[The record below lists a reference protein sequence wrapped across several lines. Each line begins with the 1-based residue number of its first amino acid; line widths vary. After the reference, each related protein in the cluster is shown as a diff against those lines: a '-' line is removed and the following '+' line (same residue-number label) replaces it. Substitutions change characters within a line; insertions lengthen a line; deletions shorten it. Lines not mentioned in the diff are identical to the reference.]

1 MSQERI
7 LIIEDEKS
15 LSEVLEYN
23 LTREGYQVFT
33 AVDGRE
39 GLDKARILQPDLVVL
54 DIMLPSLDGLQIC
67 SELRSSSQTQDIRIL
82 LLTAKEEEVDEVV
95 GFSMGADDYVIKPYR
110 LRPLLHRIKALLRRD
125 RTNLKQNSVV
135 EKCGVRVDG
144 LNYAAW
150 IEGREIVLTP
160 TELRLLWFLMK
171 EPERTYSRLELLEA
185 CRGEDNCSTERTID
199 VHVRSIRRKL
209 EARAGLLQTVRGV
222 GYRFTPL
229 NEYEGDNDKE

>member
-1 MSQERI
+1 M
-7 LIIEDEKS
+7 
-15 LSEVLEYN
+15 
-23 LTREGYQVFT
+23 
-33 AVDGRE
+33 
-39 GLDKARILQPDLVVL
+39 
-54 DIMLPSLDGLQIC
+54 
-67 SELRSSSQTQDIRIL
+67 
-82 LLTAKEEEVDEVV
+82 
-95 GFSMGADDYVIKPYR
+95 
-110 LRPLLHRIKALLRRD
+110 
-125 RTNLKQNSVV
+125 KQNSVV

-199 VHVRSIRRKL
+199 VHVRSNRCKL

>member
-150 IEGREIVLTP
+150 IEEREIVLTP

-209 EARAGLLQTVRGV
+209 KARAGLLQTVRGV
-222 GYRFTPL
+222 GYRFTSL

>member
-160 TELRLLWFLMK
+160 TELKLLWFLMK

-185 CRGEDNCSTERTID
+185 CRGEDNSSTERTID

-229 NEYEGDNDKE
+229 NEYEGDSDKE

>member
-199 VHVRSIRRKL
+199 VHVRSIRCKL

>member
-185 CRGEDNCSTERTID
+185 CRGEDNSSTERTID

-229 NEYEGDNDKE
+229 NEYEGDSDKE

>member
-199 VHVRSIRRKL
+199 VHVRSVRRKL

-229 NEYEGDNDKE
+229 NEYEGDSDKE

>member
-160 TELRLLWFLMK
+160 TELKLLWFLMK